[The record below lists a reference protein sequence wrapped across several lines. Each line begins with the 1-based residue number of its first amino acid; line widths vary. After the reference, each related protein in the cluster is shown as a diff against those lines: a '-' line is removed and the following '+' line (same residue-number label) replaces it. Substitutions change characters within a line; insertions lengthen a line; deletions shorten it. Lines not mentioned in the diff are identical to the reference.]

1 MVKCAWFRQYLLR
14 PFRLQNSVCE
24 VHTKAISSNVAGKDV
39 DDPWFISTDWDR
51 KISRFSLILLLF
63 DCLFGS
69 ESGTETSIALELH
82 QDCVFEAP
90 ARRKAA

>member
-1 MVKCAWFRQYLLR
+1 MVYL
-14 PFRLQNSVCE
+14 
-24 VHTKAISSNVAGKDV
+24 
-39 DDPWFISTDWDR
+39 STDWDR

-63 DCLFGS
+63 DCLFGY
-69 ESGTETSIALELH
+69 ESDTETSIALELH